1 MVYVWIDALSNYIS
15 ALGYLSEDDSKYRK
29 YWLEGDKVV
38 HVIGKDI
45 LRFHAV
51 YWPIMLMALGVP
63 IRFKLY
69 VHGWVLMREGKMSK
83 SKGNVIYPRDVTQR
97 YGLDPLRYY
106 LLREM
111 PLGNDCIFSYDQF
124 IEKYNVD
131 LANDLG
137 NLVSRTIAMINKY
150 FGGQVQKP
158 DSDHFPEDADFRKTA
173 EKAIADYLSDF
184 ANFRIQNGIIAV
196 WNLVNRSNKYIDE
209 TMPWV
214 LAKDES
220 KREALASVL
229 YNLFESLRLIAL
241 MLSPVMPES
250 AEKIISEL
258 GLEMTDFSALE
269 FGITAESK
277 VQEKVNPSSK
287 DWIWKRKWN
296 ITPGKKTRR
305 KKR

>member
-1 MVYVWIDALSNYIS
+1 
-15 ALGYLSEDDSKYRK
+15 
-29 YWLEGDKVV
+29 
-38 HVIGKDI
+38 
-45 LRFHAV
+45 
-51 YWPIMLMALGVP
+51 
-63 IRFKLY
+63 
-69 VHGWVLMREGKMSK
+69 MSK

-196 WNLVNRSNKYIDE
+196 WNLV
-209 TMPWV
+209 
-214 LAKDES
+214 
-220 KREALASVL
+220 
-229 YNLFESLRLIAL
+229 
-241 MLSPVMPES
+241 
-250 AEKIISEL
+250 
-258 GLEMTDFSALE
+258 
-269 FGITAESK
+269 TAA
-277 VQEKVNPSSK
+277 
-287 DWIWKRKWN
+287 
-296 ITPGKKTRR
+296 
-305 KKR
+305 